1 LNKVG
6 DVKSIIT
13 SKYQTTI
20 SKEVRQYPGIA
31 VKDAIEWRV
40 EEGKVFVYP
49 VKKNFLSYRNTVKV
63 GPGDSADDIEAT
75 RHSRLEKYRFG

>member
-1 LNKVG
+1 VG

-20 SKEVRQYPGIA
+20 SKEVRQYLGIA

-40 EEGKVFVYP
+40 EKGNVFVYP
-49 VKKNFLSYRNTVKV
+49 VKKNVAFLGVLSVYLL
-63 GPGDSADDIEAT
+63 S
-75 RHSRLEKYRFG
+75 LEF

>member
-1 LNKVG
+1 MNKVG

-63 GPGDSADDIEAT
+63 GPGDTADDIEAA
-75 RHSRLEKYRFG
+75 RHCRLEKYR